1 MSGYFTGAQDA
12 PYFQSDAFGKVLGFL
27 KENPKACVMKQVKE
41 SLTLRF
47 EHVGSVKKA
56 LTILS
61 DITLD
66 RE

>member
-1 MSGYFTGAQDA
+1 MSGYFTGAQDS
-12 PYFQSDAFGKVLGFL
+12 PYFQSEAFGKVLGFL

-56 LTILS
+56 LSILAG
-61 DITLD
+61 IALYQ
-66 RE
+66 E